1 VTGWAQHMDD
11 LAAATAALLQAG
23 PVRTEPLVELPAT
36 MACRDAVVG
45 QLRELVGSVSQA
57 PRFAPVGELTVFD
70 ILHRPGQALHQALS
84 GLPRAVPFGTAEQ
97 SGKIDTT
104 LPAYEQLWRR
114 AARATIGLEGYLGAV
129 AQLPDHHAWAAL
141 RDLADLAA
149 ALPALDHGLSE
160 ALLPGLKA
168 GEDLAVPY
176 QLLTHPGHDAVRL
189 AAGEIRS
196 RVPAYEH
203 YTTSTPRE
211 ALLGADPA
219 GAADL
224 STAMGRY
231 VHAVSACGGDLSVAD
246 MRAVTRLLEFGSAD
260 AAKVLARTAAA
271 VTGAGDVAAGLRQ
284 VSPLAHQLRTAPT
297 RSISPEHLVLLR
309 DSHDLQARMA
319 ALAVAERQLPG
330 GASDTDLRRLA
341 APALAFAGHVP
352 ALTRALEVSVRESL
366 TQGLMLVPSVADR
379 RNRSNLQWVTATM
392 GPRRDGPPAVQQ
404 LAGQLARAAGQLEP
418 AVRAAQADLARH
430 STSPRAATSQAAAAA
445 RRHVGSARAE
455 LRAVLTQR
463 LAQQPVPLSAQL
475 PSHPRL
481 APGPQGTTPRR

>member
-1 VTGWAQHMDD
+1 
-11 LAAATAALLQAG
+11 
-23 PVRTEPLVELPAT
+23 
-36 MACRDAVVG
+36 
-45 QLRELVGSVSQA
+45 
-57 PRFAPVGELTVFD
+57 
-70 ILHRPGQALHQALS
+70 
-84 GLPRAVPFGTAEQ
+84 
-97 SGKIDTT
+97 
-104 LPAYEQLWRR
+104 
-114 AARATIGLEGYLGAV
+114 
-129 AQLPDHHAWAAL
+129 
-141 RDLADLAA
+141 
-149 ALPALDHGLSE
+149 
-160 ALLPGLKA
+160 
-168 GEDLAVPY
+168 
-176 QLLTHPGHDAVRL
+176 
-189 AAGEIRS
+189 
-196 RVPAYEH
+196 
-203 YTTSTPRE
+203 
-211 ALLGADPA
+211 
-219 GAADL
+219 
-224 STAMGRY
+224 
-231 VHAVSACGGDLSVAD
+231 
-246 MRAVTRLLEFGSAD
+246 
-260 AAKVLARTAAA
+260 
-271 VTGAGDVAAGLRQ
+271 
-284 VSPLAHQLRTAPT
+284 
-297 RSISPEHLVLLR
+297 VLLR